1 MRGSKYDRL
10 TSRPIGRRGRLA
22 LCAAALVV
30 AIVAGSAASTGLYQ
44 YNRPLFQDSAVMGR
58 LLCGPDRRVDD
69 VRVEGR
75 RRGIRMICRDT
86 TGQEVGPRNN
96 GVAILMALPFVLLIA
111 VPALLFAWKAD
122 IRVRRSRNS

>member
-1 MRGSKYDRL
+1 MRTSKYDRL

-30 AIVAGSAASTGLYQ
+30 AIVAGTAASTGLYQ
-44 YNRPLFQDSAVMGR
+44 YSRPLYRDSAVVGR

-75 RRGIRMICRDT
+75 RLGIRMICRDAA
-86 TGQEVGPRNN
+86 GQEVGPRNN

-111 VPALLFAWKAD
+111 APALLFAWKAD
-122 IRVRRSRNS
+122 VRVRRSRSR